1 MTTTDETVRT
11 AVTVVGIPC
20 RNEAATVAAV
30 AGVADSGLA
39 SVCPTAASRHCPHGL
54 RGPFYETVARAPSGV
69 SM

>member
-30 AGVADSGLA
+30 AGVADSG
-39 SVCPTAASRHCPHGL
+39 
-54 RGPFYETVARAPSGV
+54 
-69 SM
+69 